1 MTALV
6 ARLRPGWNTL
16 VGAAAEAAGRA
27 IGRAARTVASLAP
40 HIPGVAGPLL
50 ICYGL
55 GEVYGPLRWISLGV
69 FLLWLDRRT

>member
-6 ARLRPGWNTL
+6 ARLRPGWNVL
-16 VGAAAEAAGRA
+16 AAAAAEAAGRV
-27 IGRAARTVASLAP
+27 IGSAARTVASLAP

-55 GEVYGPLRWISLGV
+55 GEVYGPLSWISLGV